1 MVHSAIYNTDKYHN
15 QYSIFRSLYPA
26 LIPSPPKLLFIMI
39 RPSLS
44 SILTAVVLLVLSS
57 SWNGIVRSVAFNQ
70 VRPSPS
76 PRTRRHRHHPPSLLD
91 KQYLP
96 ITIVVDMLYE
106 CRTRM
111 NMVSGDDNMKTNN
124 VEKIRY
130 LGAGDDAIIRPGVVL
145 VAPVHEYD
153 HFLMRSAVFIHAIGI
168 DEQDNVI
175 IRGVVIDHPTAFT
188 IGEMSPNVMGKL
200 SDNLLFRGG
209 YDGSDTAMM
218 LHSAGGMGG
227 PIKSDTMI
235 GSSGIFEGGIVS
247 AMESV
252 DAGVI
257 DPDRCK
263 FFFNYMQFSQKE
275 LDNMFGGVE
284 DGDTWVSLEIP
295 ADYVLNSDY
304 ERGQLWS
311 KLRNVIRDIRK
322 CDDPSK

>member
-1 MVHSAIYNTDKYHN
+1 M
-15 QYSIFRSLYPA
+15 R
-26 LIPSPPKLLFIMI
+26 MI
-39 RPSLS
+39 SDGDLS
-44 SILTAVVLLVLSS
+44 TKEDSS
-57 SWNGIVRSVAFNQ
+57 
-70 VRPSPS
+70 
-76 PRTRRHRHHPPSLLD
+76 
-91 KQYLP
+91 
-96 ITIVVDMLYE
+96 
-106 CRTRM
+106 
-111 NMVSGDDNMKTNN
+111 
-124 VEKIRY
+124 KIRY
-130 LGAGDDAIIRPGVVL
+130 LGSGDDAIIRPGVVL

-153 HFLMRSAVFIHAIGI
+153 HFLMRSAVFIHAIGL
-168 DEQDNVI
+168 DDQDNVI

-209 YDGSDTAMM
+209 YDGSDSAMM
-218 LHSAGGMGG
+218 LHSAGGPNG

-235 GSSGIFEGGIVS
+235 GTSGIFEGGIVS

-257 DPDRCK
+257 EPDRCK
-263 FFFNYMQFSQKE
+263 FFFNYMQFTQKE

-284 DGDTWVSLEIP
+284 DGDAWVSLEIP

-322 CDDPSK
+322 CEEPS